1 MMAIGAT
8 YRAEMALGLKDLGC
22 YLEKTYPDGQFEIAG
37 VSHDAILSRLVIP
50 RNAISRG
57 HTVLPNDTAAMDW

>member
-8 YRAEMALGLKDLGC
+8 YRAELVQGLKNLG
-22 YLEKTYPDGQFEIAG
+22 YRLEKTHPGGRFEIAG
-37 VSHDAILSRLVIP
+37 VSHDVILSRLVIA

>member
-1 MMAIGAT
+1 MMTIGAI
-8 YRAEMALGLKDLGC
+8 YRAELAQGLKDLGFH
-22 YLEKTYPDGQFEIAG
+22 LEKTYPDGQFEIAG
-37 VSHDAILSRLVIP
+37 VSHDVILSRLVIP